1 MDPAVTEW
9 SVRTAG
15 AVECGPLHRLNHSA
29 YVKGLYVFHPIS
41 CSKQRQKKKNF
52 FLFHLTTI
60 SQLPLVTPTE
70 YLQRKYETKA
80 EI

>member
-15 AVECGPLHRLNHSA
+15 AVECGPLHRLNHSV

-52 FLFHLTTI
+52 FFVSFNDYFSAAFGDAHRI
-60 SQLPLVTPTE
+60 S
-70 YLQRKYETKA
+70 A
-80 EI
+80 EEIRN

>member
-52 FLFHLTTI
+52 FFVSFNDYFSAAFGDAHRI
-60 SQLPLVTPTE
+60 S
-70 YLQRKYETKA
+70 A
-80 EI
+80 EEIRN